1 MRRFVL
7 IAAFLT
13 AAIGAPAFADVRV
26 QGDGLLVD
34 GKPFVAKGASG
45 HTRLAE
51 LKALGANVVRTYG
64 EEGPAVIAEAEKLGL
79 KVIYGFWLEHP
90 RRGFNYADRAQ
101 AERQLAQLRETV
113 LKYRNS
119 PALLAWGLGNEVE
132 SELEDDSIVWPAIG
146 EAAKLVKS
154 LDPDHPRMA
163 VIAEAGNDK
172 IAKIMRQAPDID
184 LLGVNS
190 YGGALLDLPERVRA
204 QGWRGPMIVTELGA
218 EGQWQ
223 APVKSWGAAVE
234 LTSTDKAARL
244 RQYLHSLTP
253 KTAGQILFYWGQKQ
267 EVTPTWHSLFLPSGE
282 LIEAA
287 DVMGEFWGAGLKN
300 HAPRI
305 AALAFETPNNTMGA
319 DSFAAGRTITA
330 RVNGLDPDGDA
341 IRVEWRVMQE
351 SRDLRKAGDLE
362 NVPPDH
368 PEALRAARGGAG
380 EWRVDVGGLAP
391 GAYRLFVVL
400 HDGKGAAATGNLPF
414 LIR

>member
-1 MRRFVL
+1 MRRLVL

-26 QGDGLLVD
+26 QGDRLLVD
-34 GKPFVAKGASG
+34 GKAFIAKGASG

-64 EEGPAVIAEAEKLGL
+64 EEGPAVMAEAEKLGL

-101 AERQLAQLRETV
+101 ADKQLAQLRDVV
-113 LKYRNS
+113 LKFKDS

-132 SELEDDSIVWPAIG
+132 SELEDDAVVWPAIG

-154 LDPDHPRMA
+154 LDPNHPRMA
-163 VIAEAGNDK
+163 VIAETGKDK
-172 IAKIMRQAPDID
+172 IAKIMRHAPDID

-190 YGGALLDLPERVRA
+190 YGGALLDLPDRVRA
-204 QGWRGPMIVTELGA
+204 QGWRGPMLVTELGA

-223 APVKSWGAAVE
+223 APVKPWGAAVE

-244 RQYLHSLTP
+244 RQYLHALTP
-253 KTAGQILFYWGQKQ
+253 KSAGQILFYWGQKQ

-287 DVMGEFWGAGLKN
+287 DVMGEFWGAKLKN

-305 AALAFETPNNTMGA
+305 AALAFEPPAGSNSN
-319 DSFAAGRTITA
+319 DSFAASDKLTA

-351 SRDLRKAGDLE
+351 SRDLGKAGDAE
-362 NVPPDH
+362 SVPPEH
-368 PEALRAARGGAG
+368 SEALRSARGGSG
-380 EWRVDVGGLAP
+380 EWRVDVGGLRP